1 MSSRAGRT
9 SEKRLKDSG
18 KGKGKGSSVVSSVG
32 GGRNPEQAKELGK
45 ETGEDESAM
54 MSSARGDRTPE
65 KQAKD
70 AGEGTSKVTTR
81 IGYIHN
87 LSEVIRN
94 KADTLDY
101 CTLKLQTSDDKLE
114 DALLYSPVK
123 RKMLATNEQSRT
135 GVKLQKLTYTED
147 GDKIII
153 NDVTRITSPET
164 TEYNFQ
170 YKDFQLK
177 DEDYFSI
184 QDILERAEEYD
195 KVHVKEKLFEVK
207 EKVVKNKDLKL
218 ASGLLSD
225 GINTIPIDIWGPHCS
240 SVKNECAYIFTDLI
254 VRVWQGKKK
263 VSVSRRSKVEAL
275 NDPELMEVKEDQVV
289 KSFDDEIAI
298 IDIDNI
304 SSLKKVEIFFTCINC
319 KRKLNQVGGS
329 QIVHCHKCGHI
340 MKIERCSKSV
350 IISFVVDRSLTLT
363 AFKDSLENVLAP
375 EAMEDKDS
383 VEFGFLMLSGF
394 YIHYNKRSHVV
405 TKFVAQTSDS

>member
-45 ETGEDESAM
+45 ATGEDESAM

-65 KQAKD
+65 KQGKD

-135 GVKLQKLTYTED
+135 AVKLQKLTYTED

-170 YKDFQLK
+170 
-177 DEDYFSI
+177 
-184 QDILERAEEYD
+184 
-195 KVHVKEKLFEVK
+195 
-207 EKVVKNKDLKL
+207 
-218 ASGLLSD
+218 
-225 GINTIPIDIWGPHCS
+225 
-240 SVKNECAYIFTDLI
+240 
-254 VRVWQGKKK
+254 
-263 VSVSRRSKVEAL
+263 
-275 NDPELMEVKEDQVV
+275 
-289 KSFDDEIAI
+289 
-298 IDIDNI
+298 
-304 SSLKKVEIFFTCINC
+304 
-319 KRKLNQVGGS
+319 
-329 QIVHCHKCGHI
+329 
-340 MKIERCSKSV
+340 
-350 IISFVVDRSLTLT
+350 
-363 AFKDSLENVLAP
+363 
-375 EAMEDKDS
+375 
-383 VEFGFLMLSGF
+383 
-394 YIHYNKRSHVV
+394 
-405 TKFVAQTSDS
+405 